1 MELTARVVP
10 EPRAL
15 AKGSD
20 ERRKTT
26 MKVEKTQ
33 MWQRSD
39 LALHENR

>member
-26 MKVEKTQ
+26 MKMEKTQ
-33 MWQRSD
+33 MWQRGD